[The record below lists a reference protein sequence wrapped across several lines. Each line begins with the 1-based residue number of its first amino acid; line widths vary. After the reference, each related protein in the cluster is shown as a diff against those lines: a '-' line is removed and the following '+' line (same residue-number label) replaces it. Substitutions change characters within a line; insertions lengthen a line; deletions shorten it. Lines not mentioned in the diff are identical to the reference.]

1 MLLMSQRL
9 VIGGLLL
16 GLGACTTALP
26 PEKTTALGGP
36 FNEQLKQGYVHLA
49 SARWAAWAP
58 SDWYHFRSKAY
69 QAEDGDVVWPDK
81 VSSREIPEADRAEAI
96 ELRERLLTALELGG
110 RAAAPTEAAAAQA
123 NFDCWLVQL
132 ASAKKP
138 AETRDC
144 KENFVAA
151 LDKTEN
157 ALVKDHYQVLF
168 APGSDQLDPDAMN
181 VVTAVARAAR
191 VARPARVDV
200 VGYAD
205 SSGAPAA
212 NEALSRRRADAVA
225 AALGSAGVPR
235 DALLVGARG
244 ATGEAAG
251 AQARRVEITFS
262 G

>member
-1 MLLMSQRL
+1 MLLMSKRL

-58 SDWYHFRSKAY
+58 SDWYHFRTKAY
-69 QAEDGDVVWPDK
+69 QAEEGDVVWPDK
-81 VSSREIPEADRAEAI
+81 VSSREIPEADRAAAI

-110 RAAAPTEAAAAQA
+110 RAAAPTEAAAAQV

-132 ASAKKP
+132 ASAKP
-138 AETRDC
+138 TETSDC
-144 KENFVAA
+144 KETFVAA

-181 VVTAVARAAR
+181 VVTTVARAAR

-205 SSGAPAA
+205 ASGARAA

-235 DALLVGARG
+235 DALVVGARG
-244 ATGEAAG
+244 ASGAAAG
-251 AQARRVEITFS
+251 TDARRVVITFS